1 MRVQERRAGSR
12 TMRST
17 LIWENPVHGVLPS
30 SIFGCPGHERRTVGP
45 RRRAVYYRNRVGED
59 AGGVSAGPRRPIG
72 AEPVGGRLR
81 LPGTTDNHGGPRGIG
96 ARRPRG
102 TGRESQES
110 GEAPPALAGVPLL
123 PGTVPGPSSPGRVH
137 RRQLRGRCRCVSRGT
152 CKTCL
157 GKAFGREQRS
167 RNGGSGTSSP
177 RSHRSSDR
185 FPSHTLPGRDRWTT
199 NSIEWP

>member
-110 GEAPPALAGVPLL
+110 GEAPPARGRTTAAGHGPWSV
-123 PGTVPGPSSPGRVH
+123 VSWSRPSS
-137 RRQLRGRCRCVSRGT
+137 
-152 CKTCL
+152 
-157 GKAFGREQRS
+157 
-167 RNGGSGTSSP
+167 SSP
-177 RSHRSSDR
+177 RSMPLRQPRDLQDLPRQGFRPRTKFKKRWERH
-185 FPSHTLPGRDRWTT
+185 FLPAIPSLQ
-199 NSIEWP
+199 

>member
-1 MRVQERRAGSR
+1 MVSSLHRSSGALAMNEEPSVRAGEPLTTEIES
-12 TMRST
+12 
-17 LIWENPVHGVLPS
+17 
-30 SIFGCPGHERRTVGP
+30 ERMPEEFRQVPWG
-45 RRRAVYYRNRVGED
+45 
-59 AGGVSAGPRRPIG
+59 PIG

-157 GKAFGREQRS
+157 GKAFGREQGL
-167 RNGGSGTSSP
+167 RNGGG
-177 RSHRSSDR
+177 
-185 FPSHTLPGRDRWTT
+185 
-199 NSIEWP
+199 